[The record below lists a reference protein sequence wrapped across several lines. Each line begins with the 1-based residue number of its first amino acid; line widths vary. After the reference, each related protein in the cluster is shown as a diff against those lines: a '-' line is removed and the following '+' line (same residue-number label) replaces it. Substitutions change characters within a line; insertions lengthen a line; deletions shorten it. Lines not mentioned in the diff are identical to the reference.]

1 MAQLHLWSKIRTK
14 LSLDDGPFIIFA
26 PDLWYFIDLDA
37 LFYKMFRILFIF
49 EILKNTTEG
58 RLKERVPSNL
68 ECTTSVIFAEMG
80 YNLEKLASAIA
91 IAPMRMFQW
100 KGIQSRET
108 QRLRQIWS
116 KTI

>member
-49 EILKNTTEG
+49 EILENTTEK
-58 RLKERVPSNL
+58 RK
-68 ECTTSVIFAEMG
+68 
-80 YNLEKLASAIA
+80 SAIKFRVHHKCN
-91 IAPMRMFQW
+91 IRW
-100 KGIQSRET
+100 NGI
-108 QRLRQIWS
+108 
-116 KTI
+116 